1 MPNKSIDKN
10 EDSVEKIPNS
20 VEEILKDLYDGEKV
34 KKIYPPVKVIG
45 EVSFKPFEDRPQ
57 TYFILGED
65 GNLYEPNDCPHSV
78 NPYSQTA
85 NKRWT
90 FSEDKMKY
98 ILDHSLVERLSPTR
112 DNDGDQVL
120 YVEVGFGY
128 VGRAVEVMSDNA
140 KVIDGLF
147 NHLIK

>member
-65 GNLYEPNDCPHSV
+65 GNLYEPNEIARIQLIHTHKPQIKDGHSV
-78 NPYSQTA
+78 
-85 NKRWT
+85 K
-90 FSEDKMKY
+90 
-98 ILDHSLVERLSPTR
+98 
-112 DNDGDQVL
+112 
-120 YVEVGFGY
+120 
-128 VGRAVEVMSDNA
+128 
-140 KVIDGLF
+140 
-147 NHLIK
+147 IK